1 MKQLAIEA
9 GKTRELETWRWFS
22 APTNISNFK
31 TFQLNNI
38 MRIEAGLKGKKLPQ
52 REHLPRQEED
62 NLRKCQVILFF
73 TKWLADDYRC
83 ELQLLFPPTDPPD
96 IRWSEIS

>member
-38 MRIEAGLKGKKLPQ
+38 MRIEAGLKGKNYL
-52 REHLPRQEED
+52 
-62 NLRKCQVILFF
+62 NGNICQDKKRTI
-73 TKWLADDYRC
+73 
-83 ELQLLFPPTDPPD
+83 
-96 IRWSEIS
+96 